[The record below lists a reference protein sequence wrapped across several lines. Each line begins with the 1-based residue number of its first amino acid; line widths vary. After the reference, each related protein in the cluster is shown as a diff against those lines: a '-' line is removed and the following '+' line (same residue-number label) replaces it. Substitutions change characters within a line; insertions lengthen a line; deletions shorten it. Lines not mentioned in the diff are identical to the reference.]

1 MFSLEDGSARR
12 GRLIRQSPRRG
23 GGGEPGSNLGCLTL
37 SVPAG
42 SGLSG
47 NSGLPWPL
55 HKAHSAGGAE
65 CPQDYQQGKKTEHH
79 QPETGWQS
87 LCASCGVQIADSAV
101 VLLLKP
107 HPKHSDALGAMC
119 QHQATWAVFMQQS
132 ELHRYAATFLL
143 DHALLPAPPAPCLC
157 AWRGVIL
164 ANLPPSVPLHRLKG
178 LWMWSGHKWGK
189 GAVLHCG

>member
-1 MFSLEDGSARR
+1 VFSLEDGSARR

-132 ELHRYAATFLL
+132 ELHRYAFNRSV
-143 DHALLPAPPAPCLC
+143 LPAIPWGCCHISSRPCTAACSPSTMPLC
-157 AWRGVIL
+157 LERG
-164 ANLPPSVPLHRLKG
+164 NS
-178 LWMWSGHKWGK
+178 
-189 GAVLHCG
+189 C